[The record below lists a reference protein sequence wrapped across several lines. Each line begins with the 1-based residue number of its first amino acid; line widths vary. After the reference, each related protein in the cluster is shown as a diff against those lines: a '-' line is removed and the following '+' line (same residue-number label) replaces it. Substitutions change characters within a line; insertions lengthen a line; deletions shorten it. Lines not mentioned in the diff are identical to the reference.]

1 MSMTPEQMEK
11 AERALHKVKMQEIQ
25 KRLALSRRM
34 DCIEGVPFYNLPF
47 RVLYSLKQSA
57 DQIELNRFYPHRA
70 ASAGTEAKISEAL
83 AEARER
89 QGDLSEAEAR
99 AIQKE
104 IESIDYTPEDMRD
117 YYFTPFL
124 AGWDFSTF
132 RLWDWTGDPVPENE
146 AAALQEHYWK
156 RQRDF
161 MEHPEKYA
169 VPALI
174 KDDDMGRYSPE
185 RQELLTLLDDL
196 PDD

>member
-1 MSMTPEQMEK
+1 MDERQKEA
-11 AERALHKVKMQEIQ
+11 AERALHRLEMDELI
-25 KRLALSRRM
+25 KRIALKHRTACLNDISFF
-34 DCIEGVPFYNLPF
+34 GLPF
-47 RVLYSLKQSA
+47 RILFSLKQPES
-57 DQIELNRFYPHRA
+57 QIPLSKFYPFRA

>member
-11 AERALHKVKMQEIQ
+11 AERALHKAKMQEIQ

-70 ASAGTEAKISEAL
+70 ASAAIEAKISETL

-89 QGDLSEAEAR
+89 QGDLLEAETR
-99 AIQKE
+99 AIQE
-104 IESIDYTPEDMRD
+104 RLETADYTPQDQRD

-132 RLWDWTGDPVPENE
+132 KNWDWTGNKIPSAEADRLRQYYTERQKMYMEN
-146 AAALQEHYWK
+146 
-156 RQRDF
+156 
-161 MEHPEKYA
+161 PEKYA

>member
-1 MSMTPEQMEK
+1 MP
-11 AERALHKVKMQEIQ
+11 
-25 KRLALSRRM
+25 LS
-34 DCIEGVPFYNLPF
+34 
-47 RVLYSLKQSA
+47 
-57 DQIELNRFYPHRA
+57 RFYPFRA
-70 ASAGTEAKISEAL
+70 CSAETEARVKEAL
-83 AEARER
+83 EEARER
-89 QGDLSEAEAR
+89 RGELSEAEAR

>member
-11 AERALHKVKMQEIQ
+11 AERALHKAKMQEIQ

-70 ASAGTEAKISEAL
+70 ASAGTEAKISESL

-104 IESIDYTPEDMRD
+104 IESIDYTPEDMREF
-117 YYFTPFL
+117 YFTPFL
-124 AGWDFSTF
+124 VGWDFSIF
-132 RLWDWTGDPVPENE
+132 KNWDWTGNKIPSAEADRLRQYYTERQKMYMEN
-146 AAALQEHYWK
+146 
-156 RQRDF
+156 
-161 MEHPEKYA
+161 PEKYA